1 MTVAVPLIDHDVI
14 DGLLEVLRCVLH
26 VVVQL
31 ITEPEDVRPR
41 QDRISPI
48 RIFLDLI
55 HLIRQFADGI
65 EDLTILAVLIVMSFD
80 QEFQEGKE
88 ASASYEC

>member
-1 MTVAVPLIDHDVI
+1 
-14 DGLLEVLRCVLH
+14 
-26 VVVQL
+26 
-31 ITEPEDVRPR
+31 VRPR

-80 QEFQEGKE
+80 QKFQEGKE